1 MESRCHHRSAQPLKR
16 RLGLM
21 RLEIRKLGF
30 ELGEV
35 HPAAVVQLHQL
46 PAGPMP
52 HHGATI
58 GEENI
63 EAASAM
69 NSLSH
74 GSDGHPNVHVAK
86 WNGGRLSIE

>member
-1 MESRCHHRSAQPLKR
+1 
-16 RLGLM
+16 M

-58 GEENI
+58 GEEDI
-63 EAASAM
+63 ETIGTVHP
-69 NSLSH
+69 LSH
-74 GSDGHPNVHVAK
+74 GGNGHFNVHVTEC
-86 WNGGRLSIE
+86 NGGRLPIE